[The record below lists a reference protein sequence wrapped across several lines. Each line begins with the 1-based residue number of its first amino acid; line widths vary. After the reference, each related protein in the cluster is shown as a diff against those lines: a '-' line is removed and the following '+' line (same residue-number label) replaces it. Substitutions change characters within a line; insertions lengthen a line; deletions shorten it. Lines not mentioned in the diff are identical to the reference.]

1 MKLIRK
7 YWSRRPK
14 AFGLGKEQR
23 IRMKRIY
30 IITISSAL
38 LVILAA
44 FGLHLLTQDDSEQRN
59 ITVGYVYVGDTSTA
73 YTGNFVKAQ
82 KVVEKKYGSR
92 VRTIARF
99 NVTEGSEDGILEE
112 LVEAGCDIIFTTS
125 YGFGEKAK
133 QWAEK
138 YPKVQFCQSTCSN
151 ANEEP
156 KLSNYH
162 TYMGAIYQ
170 GRYISGVAAG
180 MKLKQLIDE
189 KTITADEAKV
199 GYVGAYP
206 YAEVISG
213 YTAFFLGV
221 RSIVPEAEM
230 TVKYTNTWG
239 SYALEKKYAT
249 QLINEGCVIISQHSD
264 TTGPAVAC
272 EEVKG
277 KHVVYHVGY
286 NQSMADVAPTTYL
299 TGCRINWEP
308 YISAAVEAVLSEKD
322 IESSL
327 DANVNGNDAGAGFD
341 QNWVQMLEVNEL
353 IAAPGTKEK
362 VEKLIGSFKKKE
374 INVFQG
380 DYTGVDPDNKED
392 VISLKEGYQENE
404 KSSAPTFHY
413 VLRDVIH
420 VE

>member
-1 MKLIRK
+1 MQIIAGKKRR
-7 YWSRRPK
+7 SRVKKVYLVTLCTCLVVIALVSASVYFLRDEE
-14 AFGLGKEQR
+14 KE
-23 IRMKRIY
+23 
-30 IITISSAL
+30 
-38 LVILAA
+38 
-44 FGLHLLTQDDSEQRN
+44 
-59 ITVGYVYVGDTSTA
+59 ITVGFVYVGDASTA
-73 YTGNFVKAQ
+73 YTSNFIDAQEAIQTKYRDQVK
-82 KVVEKKYGSR
+82 V
-92 VRTIARF
+92 IALN
-99 NVTEGSEDGILEE
+99 NVAEGTESEYLQQ
-112 LVEAGCDIIFTTS
+112 LVYAGCDLIFTTS
-125 YGFGEKAK
+125 YNYGTVTKEF
-133 QWAEK
+133 AEK
-138 YPKVQFCQSTCSN
+138 YPGIEFCMATCAN

-156 KLSNYH
+156 LLKNYH
-162 TYMGAIYQ
+162 TFMGKIYQ
-170 GRYISGVAAG
+170 GRYTAGVAAG
-180 MKLKQLIDE
+180 MKMKELIKE
-189 KTITADEAKV
+189 GVITEQQAKI
-199 GYVGAYP
+199 GYVAAYP

-327 DANVNGNDAGAGFD
+327 DANINGNDAGAGFD
-341 QNWVQMLEVNEL
+341 QSWVQMLEVNEL

>member
-1 MKLIRK
+1 
-7 YWSRRPK
+7 
-14 AFGLGKEQR
+14 
-23 IRMKRIY
+23 MKRIY
-30 IITISSAL
+30 IITVSSAL
-38 LVILAA
+38 FVILAV
-44 FGLHLLTQDDSEQRN
+44 FGLHLLLQDDSEQRT
-59 ITVGYVYVGDTSTA
+59 ITAGFVYVGDTSTA

-82 KVVEKKYGSR
+82 KAVEKKYGSR
-92 VRTIARF
+92 VRTIAQF
-99 NVTEGSEDGILEE
+99 NVTEGSEDGILKD
-112 LVEAGCDIIFTTS
+112 LVEEGCDIIFTTS
-125 YGFGEKAK
+125 FGFGEKAK
-133 QWAEK
+133 QWAKK
-138 YPKVQFCQSTCSN
+138 YPKIQFCQSTCSN
-151 ANEEP
+151 ANEKP
-156 KLSNYH
+156 KLDNYH

-189 KTITADEAKV
+189 GTITADQAQV

-221 RSIVPEAEM
+221 RSVVPQAEM

-272 EEVKG
+272 EGVKG

-322 IESSL
+322 IEDFL
-327 DANVNGNDAGAGFD
+327 DANINGNDAGAGFD
-341 QNWVQMLEVNEL
+341 QGWVQMLEVNEL

>member
-1 MKLIRK
+1 MKKVYLVTLCTCLVVIALVSASVYFLRDEE
-7 YWSRRPK
+7 
-14 AFGLGKEQR
+14 KE
-23 IRMKRIY
+23 
-30 IITISSAL
+30 
-38 LVILAA
+38 
-44 FGLHLLTQDDSEQRN
+44 
-59 ITVGYVYVGDTSTA
+59 ITVGFVYVGDASTA
-73 YTGNFVKAQ
+73 YTSNFIDAQ
-82 KVVEKKYGSR
+82 ETIQTKYGDQ
-92 VRTIARF
+92 VKVIALN
-99 NVTEGSEDGILEE
+99 NVAEGTESEYLQQ
-112 LVEAGCDIIFTTS
+112 LVDAGCDLIFTTS
-125 YGFGEKAK
+125 YNYGTVTKEF
-133 QWAEK
+133 AEK
-138 YPKVQFCQSTCSN
+138 YPGIEFCMATCAN

-156 KLSNYH
+156 VLKNYH
-162 TYMGAIYQ
+162 TFMGKIYQ
-170 GRYISGVAAG
+170 GRYTAGVAAG
-180 MKLKQLIDE
+180 MKMKELIKE
-189 KTITADEAKV
+189 GVITEQQAKI
-199 GYVGAYP
+199 GYVAAYP

-327 DANVNGNDAGAGFD
+327 DANINGNDAGAGFD
-341 QNWVQMLEVNEL
+341 QSWVQMLEVNEL

>member
-1 MKLIRK
+1 
-7 YWSRRPK
+7 
-14 AFGLGKEQR
+14 
-23 IRMKRIY
+23 MKRIY

-82 KVVEKKYGSR
+82 KAVEKKYGSR

-133 QWAEK
+133 RWAEK

-362 VEKLIGSFKKKE
+362 VEKLIGSFKKNE

>member
-1 MKLIRK
+1 
-7 YWSRRPK
+7 
-14 AFGLGKEQR
+14 
-23 IRMKRIY
+23 MKRIY
-30 IITISSAL
+30 IITVSSAL
-38 LVILAA
+38 FVILAV
-44 FGLHLLTQDDSEQRN
+44 FGLHLLLQDDSEQRT
-59 ITVGYVYVGDTSTA
+59 ITAGFVYVGDTSTA

-82 KVVEKKYGSR
+82 KAVEKKYGSR

-99 NVTEGSEDGILEE
+99 NVTEGSEDGILKD
-112 LVEAGCDIIFTTS
+112 LVEEGCDIIFTTS
-125 YGFGEKAK
+125 FGFGEKAK
-133 QWAEK
+133 QWAKK
-138 YPKVQFCQSTCSN
+138 YPKIQFCQSTCSN
-151 ANEEP
+151 ANEKP
-156 KLSNYH
+156 KLDNYH

-189 KTITADEAKV
+189 GTITADQAQV

-213 YTAFFLGV
+213 YTAFLLGV
-221 RSIVPEAEM
+221 RSVVPQAEM

-277 KHVVYHVGY
+277 KQVVYHVGY

-322 IESSL
+322 IEDFL
-327 DANVNGNDAGAGFD
+327 DANINGNDAGAGFD
-341 QNWVQMLEVNEL
+341 QGWVQMLEINEL